1 MKPRTEGDDTP
12 TAPNDVAV
20 GTVIESADDPRIAA
34 LPDGSILLDRDDDSV
49 TKRDG
54 AWSGPGFS
62 PLVYERDRFAPWTV
76 LHIPKED
83 DQ

>member
-34 LPDGSILLDRDDDSV
+34 LPVGSVLLDCDDDPV
-49 TKRDG
+49 TKRDKVWMGDGYTPIPSEG
-54 AWSGPGFS
+54 AEFG
-62 PLVYERDRFAPWTV
+62 PWTV